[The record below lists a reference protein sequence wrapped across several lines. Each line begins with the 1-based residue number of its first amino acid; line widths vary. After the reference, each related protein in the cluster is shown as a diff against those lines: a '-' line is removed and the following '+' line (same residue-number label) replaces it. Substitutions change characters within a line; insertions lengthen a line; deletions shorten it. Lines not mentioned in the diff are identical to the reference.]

1 MGSYVQCLLCG
12 AEEEEDAGSRE
23 GGGDGETLKGV
34 LGWWM
39 AVTWMLCME
48 GMMGLMSNDNDLGG

>member
-23 GGGDGETLKGV
+23 GGRDGETLKGV
-34 LGWWM
+34 LGWQM
-39 AVTWMLCME
+39 AVTWMLCMD
-48 GMMGLMSNDNDLGG
+48 GLMD